1 MGVFMNHSLKEKK
14 WISHL
19 QTFFAYIYALCLTFG
34 NSFYSICVRLVEF
47 SSAKILKWSCHIWPK
62 RRQRQTEA
70 TAKKGKKTKMVKSN

>member
-1 MGVFMNHSLKEKK
+1 MNHSLKEKNGFPICK
-14 WISHL
+14 L
-19 QTFFAYIYALCLTFG
+19 FLAYVYALCLTFG